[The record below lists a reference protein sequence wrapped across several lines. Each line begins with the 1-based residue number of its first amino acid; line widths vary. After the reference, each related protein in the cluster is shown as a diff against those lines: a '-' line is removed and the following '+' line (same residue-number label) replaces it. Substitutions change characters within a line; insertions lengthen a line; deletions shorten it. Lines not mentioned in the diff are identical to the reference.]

1 MHPAITRTKTF
12 MGRVRDFLVKD
23 MTRDEDKRSGMMVD
37 TEGEPAHLPPAVT
50 RHASFNDSPTIHGGP
65 PPMESGWYESP
76 RHSVFGEDRYDRRGV
91 SGRTNYPTYR
101 YSTNTANVPPL
112 PPMSTRNP
120 PPLAPLGGKDEV
132 YITMSEEQ
140 CDMPTRRR
148 YITKLCKAVL
158 VYGCPTHRIV
168 PYLQMAARALDMEI
182 YVLYIP
188 DNIIIAF
195 DSQDDCETKGVYNP
209 TEVKLIQG
217 GGTHVGKMLDAHE
230 VYKHVLHGR
239 MSATEGIL
247 RLDDIARRN
256 DSHNMWFMFMIFG
269 FAAVGIAP
277 FAYRARFIDLPV
289 AFITGSLLGVMQLKF
304 VPSHPLYALMFEVS
318 AAILMSFLGR
328 MLGSIKGVD
337 GSRLFCYSALT
348 QCSINLLMPGY
359 WMTNAALEML
369 GKNITTG
376 GSRMMYA
383 LIYSLLIAYG
393 IAIGSTLYGY
403 MDVDAVSN
411 PQCENLIDRR
421 WNLFFVPFFSIQVSI
436 ISGAKW
442 RQIPA

>member
-1 MHPAITRTKTF
+1 MPSATSRLKAFVH
-12 MGRVRDFLVKD
+12 RVREFLVKD
-23 MTRDEDKRSGMMVD
+23 MTRDGDKRAGMVVD
-37 TEGEPAHLPPAVT
+37 PEAELAHLPPAVT
-50 RHASFNDSPTIHGGP
+50 RQASFNDSPTIRGA

-76 RHSVFGEDRYDRRGV
+76 RNSVFGDDRYDRRGA

-101 YSTNTANVPPL
+101 FSTHSADAHPMPP
-112 PPMSTRNP
+112 TRSP
-120 PPLAPLGGKDEV
+120 PPPVGIGAKDEV

-140 CDMPTRRR
+140 CDIPTRRR
-148 YITKLCKAVL
+148 YITKLCKATL
-158 VYGCPTHRIV
+158 VYGSPTHRIV
-168 PYLQMAARALDMEI
+168 PYIQMAARGLDMEI
-182 YVLYIP
+182 YMLYVP
-188 DNIIIAF
+188 DNIILAF
-195 DSQDDCETKGVYNP
+195 DSPDDPEGKGGVYQP
-209 TEVKLIQG
+209 TEVKLVQG
-217 GGTHVGKMLDAHE
+217 AGTHVGKMLDAHE

-239 MSATEGIL
+239 ISVSEGIR
-247 RLDDIARRN
+247 RLDHIEQRN
-256 DSHNMWFMFMIFG
+256 DGHNVWFMFMIFG

-304 VPSHPLYALMFEVS
+304 APSHPLYALIFEVT

-328 MLGSIKGVD
+328 MLGSIRGAD
-337 GSRLFCYSALT
+337 GSRIFCYSALT

-359 WMTNAALEML
+359 WMTNAALEIMT
-369 GKNITTG
+369 KNIVTG

-383 LIYSLLIAYG
+383 LIYSLLLAYG

-403 MDVDAVSN
+403 MDYDAVSN
-411 PQCENLIDRR
+411 PRCENLIDRR
-421 WNLFFVPFFSIQVSI
+421 WNLFFVPFFSVQVAI